1 MLNECLT
8 LRVAVVI
15 VEHGPFPFSGCF
27 TAAGAGNMQR
37 TWGSTTGTPL
47 AGNCQITAL
56 GWVGSPYRVYGLLL
70 PVKASC
76 SKQPSDAGTLASQ
89 MVAKEYEGVGE
100 LVSLAE
106 VIEKA
111 NKRKMFEVCE
121 GNVSEEVEDS
131 LLLGRRGSRLAI
143 CITSPTHLTQLF
155 DRLDRVQLDDDAGQ
169 DFFPSKSMDFPSRS
183 SMDCSPNF
191 PSRTSMDLSAT
202 KSMDF
207 STSKLTDFPAS
218 KYIDFSP
225 SKSILKSSRGRSRRK
240 SVKFH
245 FADEQTTV
253 WPLTGNKKIDFFK
266 YYLPTYQVHLL

>member
-1 MLNECLT
+1 M
-8 LRVAVVI
+8 
-15 VEHGPFPFSGCF
+15 
-27 TAAGAGNMQR
+27 
-37 TWGSTTGTPL
+37 
-47 AGNCQITAL
+47 
-56 GWVGSPYRVYGLLL
+56 LL

-100 LVSLAE
+100 MVSLAE
-106 VIEKA
+106 VIERI
-111 NKRKMFEVCE
+111 NKRKMFEGCD

-155 DRLDRVQLDDDAGQ
+155 DRLDPVQLDDDAGQ

-183 SMDCSPNF
+183 SMDFSPNKTMDF
-191 PSRTSMDLSAT
+191 PSRTSKDLSAT

-225 SKSILKSSRGRSRRK
+225 SKSILKSSRGGRSRRK

-253 WPLTGNKKIDFFK
+253 
-266 YYLPTYQVHLL
+266 

>member
-1 MLNECLT
+1 
-8 LRVAVVI
+8 
-15 VEHGPFPFSGCF
+15 
-27 TAAGAGNMQR
+27 
-37 TWGSTTGTPL
+37 
-47 AGNCQITAL
+47 
-56 GWVGSPYRVYGLLL
+56 
-70 PVKASC
+70 
-76 SKQPSDAGTLASQ
+76 
-89 MVAKEYEGVGE
+89 MVAKKYEGVGE

-111 NKRKMFEVCE
+111 NKRKMFEGCE
-121 GNVSEEVEDS
+121 ERVSEEVEDS

-169 DFFPSKSMDFPSRS
+169 DFFPTKSMDFPSRS
-183 SMDCSPNF
+183 SMDFSPNKTMDF
-191 PSRTSMDLSAT
+191 PSRTSMGLSAT

-253 WPLTGNKKIDFFK
+253 
-266 YYLPTYQVHLL
+266 